1 MSTWVV
7 YKEDAYGVYIHKVI
21 NGSRDLAKKELENFV
36 NDSFLQEVKI
46 TNEFLVELIRRD
58 VDLGIEYVFGWGD
71 NHVNIWEYFGMVETT
86 ELNEKEN
93 KPMVEQ
99 TKEKEISSF
108 IDDAEKMRD
117 FIILSKEDFLK
128 SYSYINE
135 GSYDLT
141 KKEYDS
147 MRGIDLDYLAERTGV
162 RKIYI
167 VSQTEANEDKIIKK
181 AFKSLPEARV
191 YLFQIIGEYI
201 SNKEDIYDVH
211 KNELNDYAFLDVEVE
226 SDDGISTWFTL
237 EETVLE

>member
-1 MSTWVV
+1 M
-7 YKEDAYGVYIHKVI
+7 I
-21 NGSRDLAKKELENFV
+21 EL
-36 NDSFLQEVKI
+36 
-46 TNEFLVELIRRD
+46 
-58 VDLGIEYVFGWGD
+58 
-71 NHVNIWEYFGMVETT
+71 
-86 ELNEKEN
+86 
-93 KPMVEQ
+93 
-99 TKEKEISSF
+99 TKEKGISSF
-108 IDDAEKMRD
+108 VDDAEKMRD

-135 GSYDLT
+135 DSYDLT

-147 MRGIDLDYLAERTGV
+147 MRDIDLDYLAERTGV

-167 VSQTEANEDKIIKK
+167 VSQTEASEDKIIKK

>member
-7 YKEDAYGVYIHKVI
+7 YKEDDYGVSIHKVI
-21 NGSRDLAKKELENFV
+21 NGSRDLAKKELEDFV
-36 NDSFLQEVKI
+36 NNSFLREVKI

-71 NHVNIWEYFGMVETT
+71 DHVDVYEYYEMVETT

-93 KPMVEQ
+93 KLMAEQ

-128 SYSYINE
+128 SYSYIDE

-147 MRGIDLDYLAERTGV
+147 MRNIDLDYLAERTGV

-167 VSQTEANEDKIIKK
+167 VSQTEASEDKIIKK
-181 AFKSLPEARV
+181 AFKSLPEAIV